1 MGNNRFMSL
10 LWLRWQ
16 FIWSN
21 KLFLISI
28 ISPVFY
34 MWLFGAFFDSDI
46 NKFLV
51 EWDLIWFIVLQRVL
65 LSLP

>member
-21 KLFLISI
+21 KLFLLSI
-28 ISPVFY
+28 ISPVIY
-34 MWLFGAFFDSDI
+34 MGIFAAFGNSEI

-51 EWDLIWFIVLQRVL
+51 
-65 LSLP
+65 